1 MSFCPWPYPPLPT
14 PFLLFPG
21 VWSSLGLALIGVT
34 WGAGPKARGAARKTQ
49 GAGRSAV
56 HVGDKAE
63 ERIPLVPHDE
73 AYEAGFEDVQR
84 RVPDVARI
92 ERTVGWK
99 PSRSLEETL
108 WDIIKSYALPCGSH
122 G

>member
-1 MSFCPWPYPPLPT
+1 LPDAR
-14 PFLLFPG
+14 
-21 VWSSLGLALIGVT
+21 SL
-34 WGAGPKARGAARKTQ
+34 Q
-49 GAGRSAV
+49 GTGRSAV

-63 ERIPLVPHDE
+63 ERIPLVSYDDE
-73 AYEAGFEDVQR
+73 EYEAGFEDTQR
-84 RVPDVARI
+84 RLPDVARI

-108 WDIIKSYALPCGSH
+108 RDIIRSCALSCGSH